1 MAAVS
6 RHGSGDRAAAP
17 PSHRHLRVAEQMRH
31 ILAANLGRGEVH
43 DPGLDGRSVTIG
55 LVKVSRDL
63 RAATVFA
70 AELGRPLSEEA
81 RAALG
86 RAAGRLAGRLA
97 REMNLKYAPRLRFVA
112 DDSFDEAARMEGLI
126 GEARAALPPA
136 DPAAPV
142 DEGGDGDARA

>member
-1 MAAVS
+1 MS
-6 RHGSGDRAAAP
+6 RHSSGDRAAAP

-31 ILAANLGRGEVH
+31 ILAADLGRGEIH

-112 DDSFDEAARMEGLI
+112 DDSFDAAAKMEGLI
-126 GEARAALPPA
+126 GQARAALPSTEAA
-136 DPAAPV
+136 DPIPG
-142 DEGGDGDARA
+142 DGGDDDARA